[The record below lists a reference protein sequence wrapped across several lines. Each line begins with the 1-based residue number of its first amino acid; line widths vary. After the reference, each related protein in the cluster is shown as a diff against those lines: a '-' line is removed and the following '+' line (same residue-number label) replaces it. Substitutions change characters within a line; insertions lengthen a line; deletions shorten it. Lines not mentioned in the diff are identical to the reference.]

1 MAIKSLQELAIA
13 KAIQERSW
21 LKNDFIFKTFPRDVK
36 SMFIQCCM
44 EAKNII
50 AFEELILKW
59 KQQDLII
66 RDNADFT
73 SEFAL
78 VVYNLIS
85 NKNSHWKETGINI
98 IDFSGCDIGRY
109 FLSFILLTLSLSS
122 KKFPLHFI
130 RSSRALALCE

>member
-1 MAIKSLQELAIA
+1 MAVKSLQELAIA

-21 LKNDFIFKTFPRDVK
+21 LKNDFIFETFPRDVK
-36 SMFIQCCM
+36 YMFIQCCM
-44 EAKNII
+44 EATNIT
-50 AFEELILKW
+50 AFQELILKW

-66 RDNADFT
+66 RDNAEFT

-85 NKNSHWKETGINI
+85 NKNSYWKETGINI

-109 FLSFILLTLSLSS
+109 FISYLIFI
-122 KKFPLHFI
+122 I
-130 RSSRALALCE
+130 AYC